1 MSKFSSISDIRQLKN
16 LFQQV
21 YTKKDK
27 AELAGLMF
35 FNLSLSILEIIGIGL
50 ASFVA
55 LIITKSGTSKTSL
68 DSSFMNAIDQF
79 NEWQFLPKSP
89 AYLVIIVLGISI
101 LKNVLSV
108 AIIKFTFTKLAKKSQ
123 AIALDWV
130 TAVLNFKW
138 TEINKVSSQELAYVL
153 NEGLSNFSIGII
165 ATLLA
170 ITSELIVLTLM
181 LTILCSIN
189 PLATLFI
196 GVYFFLVISYL
207 VLHFGTQTR
216 VATSELNTA
225 NLAGEVTTF
234 DLKNI
239 FREIKLFHADDF
251 FTKKYLRSRTN
262 AVRGYT
268 RAEFGQ
274 QIPKYFLEISALFG
288 TLLLMVLTN
297 IGILSQFEIV
307 VFFFAST
314 RIIPSL
320 LRLQGAWLGANR
332 GVGYVISVL
341 PLMQKICDHS
351 MHGRNEKSDKTANV
365 WRSDFA
371 IEARNV
377 DFRYE
382 GAIDLVLTDI
392 NLTVEAGKAVA
403 IVGASGAG
411 KSTLVNLLIGSLRP
425 TSGEISVLGET
436 PELGRSSSHTKIAF
450 LPQNSGAITG
460 SVFENLTFKSG
471 VDNNEDLIVNEIL
484 TDIGLGNLA
493 QTLPSGLESQLSP
506 GVSQLSSGQLQRLL
520 LGRALFAK
528 PNLIILDEPTSSLDD
543 STSNLI
549 DLSLSILKGSTTI
562 VVITHKKPNPDLFDE
577 VYEVQ
582 NGKLNLIFHN

>member
-1 MSKFSSISDIRQLKN
+1 
-16 LFQQV
+16 
-21 YTKKDK
+21 
-27 AELAGLMF
+27 
-35 FNLSLSILEIIGIGL
+35 
-50 ASFVA
+50 
-55 LIITKSGTSKTSL
+55 
-68 DSSFMNAIDQF
+68 
-79 NEWQFLPKSP
+79 
-89 AYLVIIVLGISI
+89 
-101 LKNVLSV
+101 
-108 AIIKFTFTKLAKKSQ
+108 
-123 AIALDWV
+123 
-130 TAVLNFKW
+130 
-138 TEINKVSSQELAYVL
+138 
-153 NEGLSNFSIGII
+153 
-165 ATLLA
+165 
-170 ITSELIVLTLM
+170 
-181 LTILCSIN
+181 
-189 PLATLFI
+189 
-196 GVYFFLVISYL
+196 
-207 VLHFGTQTR
+207 
-216 VATSELNTA
+216 
-225 NLAGEVTTF
+225 
-234 DLKNI
+234 
-239 FREIKLFHADDF
+239 
-251 FTKKYLRSRTN
+251 
-262 AVRGYT
+262 
-268 RAEFGQ
+268 
-274 QIPKYFLEISALFG
+274 
-288 TLLLMVLTN
+288 
-297 IGILSQFEIV
+297 
-307 VFFFAST
+307 
-314 RIIPSL
+314 
-320 LRLQGAWLGANR
+320 
-332 GVGYVISVL
+332 
-341 PLMQKICDHS
+341 

-577 VYEVQ
+577 VY
-582 NGKLNLIFHN
+582 HN